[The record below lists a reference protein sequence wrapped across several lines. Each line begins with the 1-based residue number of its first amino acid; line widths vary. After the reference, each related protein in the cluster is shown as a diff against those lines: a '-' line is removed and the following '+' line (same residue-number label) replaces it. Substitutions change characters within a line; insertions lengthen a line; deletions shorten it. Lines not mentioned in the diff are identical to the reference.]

1 MFENAKIR
9 CSALGN
15 LMTEPKAAS
24 DKASGALSATA
35 KTSLLEVYVKE
46 IYGREKDIQT
56 KPMKKGTLVEDDSIT
71 TLSMYDGK
79 IYQKNEKRYENEFVI
94 GTPDIVDSS
103 FEDNDTATYGKVVD
117 IKSSYDLWTF
127 LANVDSK
134 IDKGYWWQLQGYM
147 WLTGLKMAEL
157 VYVLSN
163 MPEEMILQEKYYLL
177 KRMNVIS
184 EESPE
189 YIKAAA
195 ELEKRLKFDDIP
207 VSQRVIKLSFGADE
221 AAFDFIESKVK
232 AARIELERFHNLRF
246 PK

>member
-9 CSALGN
+9 CSVLGN
-15 LMTEPKAAS
+15 LMTEPKAAA
-24 DKASGALSATA
+24 DKAIGALSATA

-46 IYGREKDIQT
+46 IYGREKEIKT

-79 IYQKNEKRYENEFVI
+79 IYQKNEIRYENEFI
-94 GTPDIVDSS
+94 TGTPDIVD
-103 FEDNDTATYGKVVD
+103 GKVVD

-127 LANVDSK
+127 LANIDSK

-147 WLTGLKMAEL
+147 WLTGLKKAEL

-207 VSQRVIKLSFGADE
+207 VNQRVIKFSFGIDE
-221 AAFDFIESKVK
+221 AALDFIESKVK
-232 AARIELERFHNLRF
+232 AARIELERFHNLRI
-246 PK
+246 KV

>member
-9 CSALGN
+9 CSVLGN
-15 LMTEPKAAS
+15 LMTEPKAAA
-24 DKASGALSATA
+24 DKAIGALSATA

-46 IYGREKDIQT
+46 IYGREKEIQT

-79 IYQKNEKRYENEFVI
+79 IYQKNEIRYENEFI
-94 GTPDIVDSS
+94 TGTPDIVD
-103 FEDNDTATYGKVVD
+103 GKVVD

-127 LANVDSK
+127 LANIDSK

-147 WLTGLKMAEL
+147 WLTGLKKAEL

-207 VSQRVIKLSFGADE
+207 VNQRVIKFSFGIDE
-221 AAFDFIESKVK
+221 AALDFIESKVK
-232 AARIELERFHNLRF
+232 AARIELERFHNLRI
-246 PK
+246 KV

>member
-9 CSALGN
+9 CSVLGN
-15 LMTEPKAAS
+15 LMTETKAAA
-24 DKASGALSATA
+24 DKAIGALSATA

-46 IYGREKDIQT
+46 IYGREKEIQT

-79 IYQKNEKRYENEFVI
+79 IYQKNEIRYENEFI
-94 GTPDIVDSS
+94 TGTPDIVD
-103 FEDNDTATYGKVVD
+103 GKVVD

-127 LANVDSK
+127 LANIDSK

-147 WLTGLKMAEL
+147 WLTGLKKAEL

-207 VSQRVIKLSFGADE
+207 VNQRVIKFSFGIDE
-221 AAFDFIESKVK
+221 AALDFIESKVK
-232 AARIELERFHNLRF
+232 AARIELERFHNLRI
-246 PK
+246 KV

>member
-1 MFENAKIR
+1 MFENTKIR

-15 LMTEPKAAS
+15 LMTEPKAAA

-46 IYGREKDIQT
+46 VYGREKDIQT
-56 KPMKKGTLVEDDSIT
+56 KPMKKGILAEDDSIT
-71 TLSMYDGK
+71 TLSMYDGVL
-79 IYQKNEKRYENEFVI
+79 YQKNEKRYENEFI
-94 GTPDIVDSS
+94 TGTPDIVD
-103 FEDNDTATYGKVVD
+103 GKVID

-127 LANVDSK
+127 LANIDSK

-147 WLTGLKMAEL
+147 WLTGLDKAEL

-184 EESPE
+184 EDSPE
-189 YIKAAA
+189 YIKAAL

-207 VSQRVIKLSFGADE
+207 VNQRVIKFSFGKDE
-221 AAFDFIESKVK
+221 SAWDFIESKVK
-232 AARIELERFHNLRF
+232 AARVELERFHNLRN
-246 PK
+246 KQ